1 MPENGSLK
9 DKRQVIRSLMQ
20 RIRNTYH
27 AAVAEVADNDAW
39 QTATIGVA
47 VVSNSAQHCDQM
59 LREIIAYAEE
69 SRLDAEVKD
78 VEMEVIA
85 F

>member
-1 MPENGSLK
+1 
-9 DKRQVIRSLMQ
+9 
-20 RIRNTYH
+20 
-27 AAVAEVADNDAW
+27 
-39 QTATIGVA
+39 

-59 LREIIAYAEE
+59 LREIVAYAEA
-69 SRLDAEVKD
+69 SRLDAEVTD